1 MSTETGTVLL
11 TSLVPPAAMGLIVG
25 KKHLNGSRKG
35 RWKHI
40 FSADDGRGSS
50 MKIPLHSWTS
60 VRSCDWCM
68 THCCVL
74 CAEWPRKRQV
84 SGPWTHGTGVW
95 KMVETKGFL
104 ERTTFKSPKLSHFFQ
119 CAHSHIQLVRGRSV
133 LLCGAM
139 LQQRLQAFKLFP
151 ELSDTMVTA
160 SGKEGDWR
168 QSIGYNLQ
176 CNSLVLEISSSSN
189 TKLGVNQSCQ
199 HQKLPQIRETS
210 SGSETLAIKI
220 KVYIS
225 LWNSSIQEDT

>member
-1 MSTETGTVLL
+1 MFIIVYTYSIFVGCNYNVLDLIIPESIPKNVHWNRDCPADFFGATGSHGTDCW
-11 TSLVPPAAMGLIVG
+11 

-104 ERTTFKSPKLSHFFQ
+104 ERRWTRPPHPCTSLIFCRSVSLDHLQIAQTLSLFSVCALSHLA
-119 CAHSHIQLVRGRSV
+119 CPRKISIAVWSNASAKAVGIQALSWTLRHHGDSKWEGRWLAAINWIQPLV
-133 LLCGAM
+133 
-139 LQQRLQAFKLFP
+139 
-151 ELSDTMVTA
+151 
-160 SGKEGDWR
+160 
-168 QSIGYNLQ
+168 
-176 CNSLVLEISSSSN
+176 
-189 TKLGVNQSCQ
+189 
-199 HQKLPQIRETS
+199 
-210 SGSETLAIKI
+210 
-220 KVYIS
+220 
-225 LWNSSIQEDT
+225 

>member
-1 MSTETGTVLL
+1 MFIMFIHILSLWDVITMYLIWSSQRVSQKMSTETGTVLL

-104 ERTTFKSPKLSHFFQ
+104 ERRWTRPPHPCTSLIFCRSVSLDNLQIAQTLSLFSVCALSHLA
-119 CAHSHIQLVRGRSV
+119 CPRKISIAVWSNASAKAVGIQALSWTLRHHGDSKWEGRWLAAINWIQPLV
-133 LLCGAM
+133 
-139 LQQRLQAFKLFP
+139 
-151 ELSDTMVTA
+151 
-160 SGKEGDWR
+160 
-168 QSIGYNLQ
+168 
-176 CNSLVLEISSSSN
+176 
-189 TKLGVNQSCQ
+189 
-199 HQKLPQIRETS
+199 
-210 SGSETLAIKI
+210 
-220 KVYIS
+220 
-225 LWNSSIQEDT
+225 